1 MCGYR
6 DTSNQIGSTKNFDVK
21 VDMGHDAQTNERLNG
36 HSDKNYIPL
45 TYFVC
50 RGIKIEFLSNTTII
64 CSNIPI
70 TH

>member
-36 HSDKNYIPL
+36 HSDKNYIP
-45 TYFVC
+45 
-50 RGIKIEFLSNTTII
+50 
-64 CSNIPI
+64 
-70 TH
+70 